1 MSTAF
6 SDVKP
11 WPTDLASRTHNQPP
25 IEERVV
31 LDFEEAMREK
41 GYAARLEQLIAGAAR
56 APACKTQEEAGKVTD
71 FVRQARTLVK
81 AVEDLRV
88 EQNGPILAAQ
98 RGLKGRAD
106 AMLAPLTNAMDE
118 LRLRLDAFMREEQRK
133 VDEARRL
140 AEEQRRAAEAAA
152 AEVARRQEEERLAAI
167 KAGEPEPAPYV
178 ATPEPVFEAPRI
190 ADPVVRGDMGA
201 RLGTRTVW
209 KHKIDS
215 VRQLPNAILQ
225 NERVIEALDKV
236 IAAQIRGGTR
246 TIKGCTVWS
255 DQVADVR

>member
-11 WPTDLASRTHNQPP
+11 WPTDLPSRTHNQPP

-41 GYAARLEQLIAGAAR
+41 GYAARLDQLIAGAAR
-56 APACKTQEEAGKVTD
+56 APACETQEEAGKVTD

-106 AMLAPLTNAMDE
+106 AMLAPLTTAMDE
-118 LRLRLDAFMREEQRK
+118 LRQRLDAYMREDQRK

-152 AEVARRQEEERLAAI
+152 AEVARRQEDERLAAI

-178 ATPEPVFEAPRI
+178 APPEPVFESPRI

-201 RLGTRTVW
+201 RLGTTTRW
-209 KHKIDS
+209 LHEIES
-215 VRQLPNAILQ
+215 VRQLPNDILCNEKVVEAIS
-225 NERVIEALDKV
+225 KV
-236 IAAQIRGGTR
+236 VAARIRGGSR
-246 TIKGCTVWS
+246 AIKGVRIWS
-255 DQVADVR
+255 EQVASVR